1 MGERRKQ
8 YFLFKEVNSNN
19 ENAVRYLT
27 EGDFECGHYFSCGS
41 IGNANFSEEKE
52 EDIMSLFDKYGIVS
66 ILTKEDFILMFNL
79 FKQLN
84 DLGYGIDKE
93 TEEGKIKYEK
103 GIAIIQELKD
113 KIYSKLESEENQK
126 LFEKVIEEEKLICME
141 EYNLSYEEIT
151 EVFEHYYNA
160 YNSIYGVIYQDRGII
175 SCVYDSA
182 YEIGEDWVDNCYN
195 IDDIIKNYIDF
206 EKFGKDII
214 EDNDYYELEDE
225 RVISFYI

>member
-19 ENAVRYLT
+19 GNAVRYLT

-41 IGNANFSEEKE
+41 IGNANFS
-52 EDIMSLFDKYGIVS
+52 G
-66 ILTKEDFILMFNL
+66 
-79 FKQLN
+79 
-84 DLGYGIDKE
+84 E

-175 SCVYDSA
+175 NCVYDSA